1 MFLTNFVFDVSFYTS
16 LSFCDFSPFF
26 FKDDFFLKKNKLKTS
41 LELCC
46 FILSQIAK

>member
-26 FKDDFFLKKNKLKTS
+26 FKDDFLKKTNLKP
-41 LELCC
+41 L
-46 FILSQIAK
+46 